1 MFAANDSNVVPVDD
15 SKIEGFSTVKKKH
28 YSDPV
33 VESKM
38 ENEEPEKKKKAVQK
52 LQQVTLMEVCS
63 EGFEEHSDNTFLRF
77 VVLHIRKAQLKYV
90 RTFNAGKSSKWSGVP
105 NQVYDRIVTAAD
117 LSSDKGM
124 CFCFLYSTQRESDF
138 KLMQFKMNNCGV
150 GEVGEV
156 LEPVFLKKTLGN
168 SDVPIL
174 EHKRPL
180 VYIPSVTKLL
190 NKFPVIKFMDV
201 SVVNF
206 GTRFFLLK
214 GMHLHIQSATME
226 DPICTGYMCDRQE
239 IKTAEGT
246 PCGCLVQSDRCNVVL
261 SCTVFV
267 KSQEGEQL
275 FSVKNFR
282 SWVFTKLLCGNSL
295 SDLVTKADFND
306 DESFDQMRR
315 HLSIIV
321 DYVNANGGW
330 SVIGWFRVGMLQD
343 AADSSQDLPRNQT
356 ELIAAETVSPH
367 ISRLCPTEIDI
378 RELQQFQLPKK
389 GFAMSDVAQAQG
401 CI

>member
-1 MFAANDSNVVPVDD
+1 M
-15 SKIEGFSTVKKKH
+15 KKFR
-28 YSDPV
+28 
-33 VESKM
+33 
-38 ENEEPEKKKKAVQK
+38 
-52 LQQVTLMEVCS
+52 QVSLLEVCS
-63 EGFEEHSDNTFLRF
+63 EGFEEDSDNTYLRF

-90 RTFNAGKSSKWSGVP
+90 KTFYAGRPNKWSGVP
-105 NQVYDRIVTAAD
+105 NQAYDRIVTAAD

-138 KLMQFKMNNCGV
+138 KLMQFKMNSCGV

-180 VYIPSVTKLL
+180 VYVPNVAELMKE
-190 NKFPVIKFMDV
+190 FPVVKFMEE
-201 SVVNF
+201 SFPNF

-214 GMHLHIQSATME
+214 GMHVRVQNATME

-239 IKTAEGT
+239 MKTAEGT
-246 PCGCLVQSDRCNVVL
+246 PCGCLVQSDRCNLVL
-261 SCTVFV
+261 SCTLFV
-267 KSQEGEQL
+267 KTQEGEQL

-295 SDLVTKADFND
+295 SDLVTKADYSD
-306 DESFDQMRR
+306 DESFDQMRS
-315 HLSIIV
+315 HLSIII

-330 SVIGWFRVGMLQD
+330 SIIGWFRIGMLQD
-343 AADSSQDLPRNQT
+343 AADSSQDLPKNQT
-356 ELIAAETVSPH
+356 ELIAAETVTPH
-367 ISRLCPTEIDI
+367 ISRLCPTEIDVK
-378 RELQQFQLPKK
+378 ELVRFQLPRK
-389 GFAMSDVAQAQG
+389 GVGVSLDAKAQG
-401 CI
+401 CL